1 MTPTVV
7 GPVTPA
13 RRQTGVVLVL
23 VGGLLG
29 AGVPVG
35 VLWWLVAPT
44 VVCTTVEGSCPYESF
59 EGGRFF
65 IAEGLFAVLAAASGV
80 LAALLVR
87 RWTREIG
94 WPVVVALA
102 VGGALAS
109 LAAWRVGVWLGPD
122 DPTGL
127 TTATGVLAEQPLR
140 LHADGL
146 LLVWSIASVL
156 VALLTLLADAD
167 ADADVGADVAGSR
180 APEPLDPAELAAWVQ
195 HAEARTQGQE
205 RSTR

>member
-1 MTPTVV
+1 VFAV
-7 GPVTPA
+7 
-13 RRQTGVVLVL
+13 
-23 VGGLLG
+23 LG
-29 AGVPVG
+29 AGCG
-35 VLWWLVAPT
+35 VVAAI
-44 VVCTTVEGSCPYESF
+44 V
-59 EGGRFF
+59 
-65 IAEGLFAVLAAASGV
+65 
-80 LAALLVR
+80 VR
-87 RWTREIG
+87 RWLRELG
-94 WPVVVALA
+94 WPVVAALA

-109 LAAWRVGVWLGPD
+109 LVAWRVGVWLGPD

-167 ADADVGADVAGSR
+167 ADADVAGSR